1 MSSKATNTKRPKG
14 PSTAVKTYLIAYNFL
29 STIGWAYLLVSVLI
43 HLFNLDGKSDTY
55 TLSNDDTSRPLD
67 ANCLSHFSPSLAAV
81 IHRLYQR
88 AQTTYLRVGTQTA
101 FVQSFAILE
110 VLHVMLGWVRSSLP
124 TTASQVASRLFL
136 VWGVTV
142 PVVKTR
148 SYPAYATMVLAWS
161 SAEVIRYSFYTF
173 TLSGF
178 NVYALLWLRYTM
190 FYVLYPLG
198 VASESSLIFLSLP
211 HSPELGWLR
220 GSWNFIDYFRAS
232 QFLIWWPALYVL
244 YTYMIGQRRKVLG
257 PNPKVKKN

>member
-1 MSSKATNTKRPKG
+1 MQSDQKVAPTFLHLQIKNSLETG
-14 PSTAVKTYLIAYNFL
+14 PSTPVKTYLIAYNFL
-29 STIGWAYLLVSVLI
+29 STVGWAYLLVSVLI

-142 PVVKTR
+142 PVVKAGRTIFTR
-148 SYPAYATMVLAWS
+148 R
-161 SAEVIRYSFYTF
+161 IC
-173 TLSGF
+173 
-178 NVYALLWLRYTM
+178 
-190 FYVLYPLG
+190 
-198 VASESSLIFLSLP
+198 I
-211 HSPELGWLR
+211 
-220 GSWNFIDYFRAS
+220 
-232 QFLIWWPALYVL
+232 
-244 YTYMIGQRRKVLG
+244 
-257 PNPKVKKN
+257 